1 MSLEGWRMLHV
12 ASPYAMERHRILN
25 DPTPNDTQLGL
36 LKVVYITVL
45 YLEVT
50 LSLRICKDVV

>member
-1 MSLEGWRMLHV
+1 MLHV